1 MTYTLYG
8 DPGSGS
14 ATVELAL
21 AEIGIPVELRDVSL
35 DKGQQ
40 HDQEYSSLN
49 PQRKLPT
56 LILPNGTVLTESVAI
71 LITLADRHPE
81 AGLLPDAPRDRA
93 IALRWLLFMAT
104 ELYPVIE
111 MHDYP
116 ERFQPE
122 ADATPLERRDELRA
136 HALGIWMRRWP
147 LLEAAVD
154 GERWFLSSGISLVD
168 IYAAVL
174 SRWSLDSRW
183 RGEHL
188 PRIDAIARRVATRE
202 SMAPVWRRHFP

>member
-1 MTYTLYG
+1 MIHTLYG

-21 AEIGIPVELRDVSL
+21 AEIGVPVELRDVSL
-35 DKGQQ
+35 DKDQQ
-40 HDQEYSSLN
+40 HRQDYSSLN
-49 PQRKLPT
+49 PLQKLPT
-56 LILPNGTVLTESVAI
+56 LILPNGTTLTESAAI
-71 LITLADRHPE
+71 LLTLAEFHRD
-81 AGLLPDAPRDRA
+81 AKLMPDAPRDRA

-122 ADATPLERRDELRA
+122 GGASPVERRDELRA
-136 HALGIWMRRWP
+136 HACGIWMRRW
-147 LLEAAVD
+147 LLVEAAAE
-154 GERWFLSSGISLVD
+154 GECWFLPCGISLVD

-174 SRWSLDSRW
+174 SRWALDAHW
-183 RGEHL
+183 RAEHL
-188 PRIDAIARRVATRE
+188 PSIDAIARRIADRE
-202 SMAPVWRRHFP
+202 TMAPVWRRHFP